1 MTTTATDSTDAV
13 QGDSLPPDGIK
24 PVTLEESVQALEGR
38 RQA

>member
-1 MTTTATDSTDAV
+1 MTTTMTDTTTV

-38 RQA
+38 R